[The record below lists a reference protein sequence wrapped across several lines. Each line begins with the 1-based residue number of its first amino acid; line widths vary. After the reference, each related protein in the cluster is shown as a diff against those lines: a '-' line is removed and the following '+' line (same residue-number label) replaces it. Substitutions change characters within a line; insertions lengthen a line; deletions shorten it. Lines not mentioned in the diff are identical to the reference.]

1 MSYKIVFV
9 SNFINHHQSLC
20 ADELFRLTKGNYA
33 FIETMP
39 MFEWLKSGGYEDY
52 SSRPYVIQAWKD
64 PEAKRLADELC
75 TSADIAIF
83 GADSLDYEV
92 MRAKSTHK
100 VSFEASERWLKKGI
114 LNFLSP
120 RLIRN
125 MWYYHTL
132 FHKKPIYKL
141 CSSAYAA
148 GDQYKMFSYR
158 DRCFKW
164 GYFTKVEEYD
174 IMESLE
180 VRRKG
185 DFKLMWCARFLK
197 WKHPELPVKLAAVL
211 KARGYD
217 FTLDMYGSGTKLEET
232 KALAEKLGV
241 ADLVKFCGNLP
252 NEQILSH
259 MRNHDIFLFTS
270 DRNEGWGAVANEA
283 MSNGCVLVAS
293 DAIGS
298 VPYLVKDGENGC
310 VFKSADLESL
320 TAKVEYLLNHPE
332 EMRRMAINGY
342 YTMRNVW
349 SPQNAARNL
358 LQLIDDL
365 QNGRDTSVVEGP
377 CSKALPL

>member
-1 MSYKIVFV
+1 MKIVFV
-9 SNFINHHQSLC
+9 SNFINHHQCFWSDVLYKM
-20 ADELFRLTKGNYA
+20 TGGNFV

-39 MFEWLKSGGYEDY
+39 MFEWMRPIGYDDY
-52 SSRPYVIQAWKD
+52 SLRPYVVQAWKG
-64 PEAKRLADELC
+64 EAYRKKSKELC
-75 TSADIAIF
+75 LIADVAIL
-83 GADSLDYEV
+83 GANSLEYEI
-92 MRAKSTHK
+92 MRAKHGK
-100 VSFEASERWLKKGI
+100 LSFEVSERWLKRG
-114 LNFLSP
+114 LVNLLSP

-141 CSSAYAA
+141 CSSAYTA

-185 DFKLMWCARFLK
+185 DFKLMWCARYLK
-197 WKHPELPVKLAAVL
+197 LKHPELPVKLAAVL

-217 FTLDMYGSGTKLEET
+217 FTLDMYGSGAKLEET
-232 KALAEKLGV
+232 KALAEQLGV

-259 MRNHDIFLFTS
+259 MRDHDIFLFTS

>member
-1 MSYKIVFV
+1 MLIVFL
-9 SNFINHHQSLC
+9 SNYFNHHQKPFSDAIYDKIEGKYFFVETTNIPEERKKIGYKEFDAPYVMKYSTNKQYVDSLIMNADIVIIGEAPVRMVRNRLKRGLITFHDSERRYKSIIKYLKWPIYTMKSIILNKGYLLC
-20 ADELFRLTKGNYA
+20 ASA
-33 FIETMP
+33 FASKD
-39 MFEWLKSGGYEDY
+39 FCLSG
-52 SSRPYVIQAWKD
+52 V
-64 PEAKRLADELC
+64 
-75 TSADIAIF
+75 T
-83 GADSLDYEV
+83 
-92 MRAKSTHK
+92 
-100 VSFEASERWLKKGI
+100 
-114 LNFLSP
+114 LSKC
-120 RLIRN
+120 
-125 MWYYHTL
+125 Y
-132 FHKKPIYKL
+132 
-141 CSSAYAA
+141 
-148 GDQYKMFSYR
+148 
-158 DRCFKW
+158 KW